1 MVTAAPAAGAV
12 PAERSPALSRRAG
25 AVSALRRAWPWL
37 AAVLVALAV
46 GAGIAF
52 AWLDPRF
59 DYLVDDGHNHADRV
73 GLFDALLRRDGAS
86 LYPRWWPDLS
96 LGYGYPLLTFYSPGV
111 YYLAEAAH
119 VLGASTHRA
128 LPLVAFGTVLLG
140 TSGAFTLGAVS
151 FRSPLAALVLATT
164 YVGAPYPFVTNLYN
178 RSAFPEAMGL
188 AVLPWLLVAGTLA
201 VQRPGALTALALAFC
216 LAALVL
222 LHNLSALVGAAV
234 LALWAG
240 ATLLDTPRAGDGW
253 RGAAGGA
260 VLGLLLCAFF
270 WVPAIFERGA
280 VHTSLG
286 SSGVLSFGPWLFDP
300 LRPGP
305 VETAITVAERYRL
318 TPGPIDLNLVYPH
331 APRNV
336 PGPVKPGLA
345 QGLFLLLSLA
355 AGLSG
360 WLEGRRPRRQRPPT
374 ARATDPREPWPAG
387 LPMAKARIAL
397 CLALCALFWLL
408 NTTWSRP
415 LWEGLPPLAVLQF
428 PWRLYGPLALAL
440 AFAGAGI
447 FAWLAGRGQQQW
459 ILALLLATFVVVNG
473 RAGHTRNVRQ
483 RDPDALPPIA
493 TRLHETEGVNTAS
506 GTTSGGEFLPRSVVL
521 PDVAPPGWSWKVAYE
536 ALYPPGGWVAGRVWP
551 VSEGVE
557 VRQVW
562 DTPQWTAAQVEVG
575 GAAPAEVA
583 FRTLVFPGWRA
594 YVDGRPAPLHAAP
607 YDHTVALGHGF
618 AIVTVPPGV
627 HDVQLALGPTTTE
640 IAGTLL
646 S

>member
-37 AAVLVALAV
+37 AALLVAIAI
-46 GAGIAF
+46 GAGLAF
-52 AWLDPRF
+52 AWLDPRYN
-59 DYLVDDGHNHADRV
+59 YLVDDGPNHADRV

-151 FRSPLAALVLATT
+151 FRSPLAALVLATV
-164 YVGAPYPFVTNLYN
+164 YAGAPYPFVTNLYN

-201 VQRPGALTALALAFC
+201 VQRPGARTALALALC

-240 ATLLDTPRAGDGW
+240 ATLLDTPPAGRRDGW

-260 VLGLLLCAFF
+260 VLGLALCAFF

-286 SSGVLSFGPWLFDP
+286 SSGILSFGPWLFDP

-305 VETAITVAERYRL
+305 VETAITVAERYRI
-318 TPGPIDLNLVYPH
+318 TPGPVDLNLVYPH

-360 WLEGRRPRRQRPPT
+360 WLEGRLQRTST

-387 LPMAKARIAL
+387 LPMAKAR
-397 CLALCALFWLL
+397 
-408 NTTWSRP
+408 
-415 LWEGLPPLAVLQF
+415 
-428 PWRLYGPLALAL
+428 
-440 AFAGAGI
+440 
-447 FAWLAGRGQQQW
+447 
-459 ILALLLATFVVVNG
+459 
-473 RAGHTRNVRQ
+473 
-483 RDPDALPPIA
+483 
-493 TRLHETEGVNTAS
+493 
-506 GTTSGGEFLPRSVVL
+506 
-521 PDVAPPGWSWKVAYE
+521 
-536 ALYPPGGWVAGRVWP
+536 
-551 VSEGVE
+551 
-557 VRQVW
+557 
-562 DTPQWTAAQVEVG
+562 
-575 GAAPAEVA
+575 
-583 FRTLVFPGWRA
+583 
-594 YVDGRPAPLHAAP
+594 
-607 YDHTVALGHGF
+607 
-618 AIVTVPPGV
+618 
-627 HDVQLALGPTTTE
+627 
-640 IAGTLL
+640 
-646 S
+646 